1 MDGSKRLDD
10 FMKAVILA
18 GGLGTRISEETVV
31 RPKPMVEVGG
41 MPIIWHIMKYLSCYE
56 INEFIICSGYKS
68 MIIRDFFLN
77 LHYYRNDI
85 TIDCSEGTVNFK
97 HNEIEPW
104 KVTIVDSGL
113 NVATGGRL
121 LSVRSY
127 LGKDDF
133 LMTYGDG
140 LSNIDINALREEHF
154 RRENLATVSAVKPKG
169 RYGHLFVHENRVEN
183 FLEKNSEF
191 ESWINGGY
199 FILNPKCLDYIPDS
213 DTAWEQ
219 VPMQKLAEDREL
231 TAFLHTGFWQSMDT
245 LREKNY
251 LEDLWNSGA
260 APWKIWN

>member
-1 MDGSKRLDD
+1 MDGLKRSDEI
-10 FMKAVILA
+10 MKAVILA
-18 GGLGTRISEETVV
+18 GGLGTRISEETAL

-41 MPIIWHIMKYLSCYE
+41 MPIMWHIMKYLSYFE

-68 MIIRDFFLN
+68 ALIRDFFLN
-77 LHYYRNDI
+77 IRYYQRDI
-85 TIDCSEGTVNFK
+85 TIDCREGSVNL
-97 HNEIEPW
+97 NQREIDPW

-121 LSVRSY
+121 LSVRNY
-127 LGKDDF
+127 LEKDDF

-140 LSNIDINALREEHF
+140 VSNIDIYALQEEHK
-154 RRENLATVSAVKPKG
+154 RRGNLATVSAVKPKG
-169 RYGHLFVHENRVEN
+169 RYGHLFVQEHRVEN
-183 FLEKNSEF
+183 FLEKSPEL

-213 DTAWEQ
+213 NTAWEQ
-219 VPMQKLAEDREL
+219 GPMQKLAEDKEL

-251 LEDLWNSGA
+251 LDELWNSGA